1 MTRSVSQRV
10 AVIGAGAWGTAL
22 ARHLADKQISVRLWA
37 HEPEVVQAIE
47 QRRENVVFLP
57 GVQLPS
63 TLTATDQLSDAVAG
77 ADCVI
82 FAVPSHVAR
91 LVLSR
96 IGPLLPQSVPFVS
109 ATKGIEETTLKLMT
123 QVMQEVLPSHMRNSL
138 MVLSGPSFAS
148 EVSQGKP
155 TALCLAGQDPGAV
168 KAIQALF
175 MTPTFRVYADD
186 DLIGVQLG
194 GSLKNVM
201 ALAAGVVD
209 GLELGHNARAA
220 LITRG
225 LAEMIRLGLAM
236 GADPRT
242 FYGLSGVGDLIL
254 TCTGPLS
261 RNHSVGDGWERANGW
276 TEFLRVC
283 RQWPKASAQPRQR
296 WVWRN
301 DAGWTCRLSR
311 RSTRFSSPTNPAVRQ
326 SVTSWSAEPR
336 KKRPC
341 HESRSVAGVADGGSA
356 GRRGGAGCAAPV
368 AHAAV

>member
-1 MTRSVSQRV
+1 MTRSSSQRV

-22 ARHLADKQISVRLWA
+22 AWHVAEKQISVCVWA

-47 QRRENVVFLP
+47 RQRENVVFLP
-57 GVQLPS
+57 GVRLPA
-63 TLTATDQLSDAVAG
+63 TLTATNHLSEALTG

-91 LVLSR
+91 LVLTR
-96 IGPLLPQSVPFVS
+96 IGPLLSQSVPFVS
-109 ATKGIEETTLKLMT
+109 ATKGIEESTLELMT
-123 QVMQEVLPSHMRNSL
+123 QVMQDVLPLQMRNSL

-155 TALCLAGQDPGAV
+155 TALCLAGQDAAAV
-168 KAIQALF
+168 KAIQTLF

-225 LAEMIRLGLAM
+225 LAEMIRLGMAM

-254 TCTGPLS
+254 TCTGSLS
-261 RNHSVGDGWERANGW
+261 RNHSVGVRLGQGERLEGILASMQAVAEGVRTAKAALGLAQRCGVDMPIVQEVNAVL
-276 TEFLRVC
+276 FADKSC
-283 RQWPKASAQPRQR
+283 RQAVGDLMEREAKEEKA
-296 WVWRN
+296 
-301 DAGWTCRLSR
+301 LS
-311 RSTRFSSPTNPAVRQ
+311 
-326 SVTSWSAEPR
+326 
-336 KKRPC
+336 
-341 HESRSVAGVADGGSA
+341 
-356 GRRGGAGCAAPV
+356 
-368 AHAAV
+368 